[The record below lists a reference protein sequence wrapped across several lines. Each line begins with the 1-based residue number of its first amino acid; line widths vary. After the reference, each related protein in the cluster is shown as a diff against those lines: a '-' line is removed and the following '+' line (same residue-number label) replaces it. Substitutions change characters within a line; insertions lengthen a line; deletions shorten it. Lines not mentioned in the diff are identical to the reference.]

1 MVAISITARIA
12 PGVRRTMAAFI
23 MAAGALAVV
32 APAHAADNKIKVML
46 DQARVLKLPD
56 HTSTIVLGNPI
67 IADVTLLKRSNSLI
81 LTGKSFG
88 ETNLIA
94 LDSSGASLGE
104 SMVEVTAPTSDII
117 VQRGMDRQSY
127 ACNLRCEP
135 TVNLGD
141 QAKFVQD
148 ISGEIKSRDAL
159 AAPKKKG
166 P

>member
-1 MVAISITARIA
+1 MAAISVTASIA
-12 PGVRRTMAAFI
+12 PGLRRLVAALFV
-23 MAAGALAVV
+23 ATSALAAT
-32 APAHAADNKIKVML
+32 APARAADKIQVTL

-67 IADVTLLKRSNSLI
+67 IADVTLLKKSNSMI

-94 LDSSGASLGE
+94 LDASGASLGE
-104 SMVEVTAPTSDII
+104 SIVEVTAPTSAMI
-117 VQRGMDRQSY
+117 VQRGLARQSY
-127 ACNLRCEP
+127 ACDPRCQP

-141 QAKFVQD
+141 DTQYEAD
-148 ISGEIKSRDAL
+148 ISGQIKSRNSL
-159 AAPKKKG
+159 SEPTAPT